1 MGSSLTS
8 ILGCLL
14 LGLSACSL
22 SACGSSAAQTP
33 PAGTTPGPGAFSS
46 LTATEDLTGTNAASN
61 VTINMSAVGAGVNG
75 PLNAQMGLTVFAT
88 KDNWFS
94 GPAAVGEVDGITVLM
109 RQGGPNSD
117 GGGILVNVQNTGMGF
132 LAMDEMV
139 SSIVDPSQNVIT
151 REIDV
156 QDGVLNQSTGDYIGR
171 VFNADVGQLKTAML
185 VQNASSTATW
195 GNVLINSKNG
205 IQNFVI
211 DDNGNLNAQTVI
223 AAGTIQPGN
232 LTFAQLPTPGVAGRM
247 IFCQDCLKPGETA
260 GAGTGMM
267 LFDDGRGWF
276 STAGTAAAH

>member
-1 MGSSLTS
+1 MRSSLAS
-8 ILGCLL
+8 IFGCLL
-14 LGLSACSL
+14 VSLFAFVL

-33 PAGTTPGPGAFSS
+33 PTGMTPGPGSFSS
-46 LTATEDLTGTNAASN
+46 LTAMEHLTGANAASN
-61 VTINMSAVGAGVNG
+61 ATINMSAVGAGVNG
-75 PLNAQMGLTVFAT
+75 PLNAQTGLTVFAT

-94 GPAAVGEVDGITVLM
+94 GPASVGEVDGILVLM
-109 RQGGPNSD
+109 RQGGPTSD

-260 GAGTGMM
+260 GAGSGMM
-267 LFDDGRGWF
+267 LFDDGKGWF